1 MVIASFSSS
10 CTSLGRW
17 DRVRVTTIT
26 AHRKLQLFEAANHM
40 LAIHHLHLG
49 PQLLGNP
56 AEHLCKQQNNQL
68 SRNNSSHSKK
78 CDDSVVLV
86 SQWYS
91 QDPWLSISNFAP
103 CYSHCLIT
111 SLPHVGHLTSTAPCM
126 KAGSVPISRSTSFK
140 MEKTLSRGLWFLF
153 SFIGPI
159 ESHNCQGELRQ
170 QW

>member
-17 DRVRVTTIT
+17 DRVRVTTIS
-26 AHRKLQLFEAANHM
+26 AHQKLQLFEAANHM

-86 SQWYS
+86 SQWYC
-91 QDPWLSISNFAP
+91 QDPWLFISNFAP

-126 KAGSVPISRSTSFK
+126 KTGSVPISRSTSFK

-159 ESHNCQGELRQ
+159 GSHNCQGELRQ